1 MKRGA
6 TNALMR
12 GGKTYIE
19 WAAEIDREG
28 KKELKPGRT
37 LNVAKGF
44 ARITKAQQWAK
55 DEHDY
60 YLVYGDKPTG
70 DVMRVTGREAAM
82 LNKGFEKKFI
92 AQLDAKQPGARLYRW
107 LVKRG

>member
-1 MKRGA
+1 MKRGK

-12 GGKTYIE
+12 GGKTYME
-19 WAAEIDREG
+19 WAAGLHEEQ
-28 KKELKPGRT
+28 KKELRPGRT
-37 LNVAKGF
+37 LNAAKGF
-44 ARITKAQQWAK
+44 AKLTKSRQWAK
-55 DEHDY
+55 SEHDY

-70 DVMRVTGREAAM
+70 DVMRVTGREAAL